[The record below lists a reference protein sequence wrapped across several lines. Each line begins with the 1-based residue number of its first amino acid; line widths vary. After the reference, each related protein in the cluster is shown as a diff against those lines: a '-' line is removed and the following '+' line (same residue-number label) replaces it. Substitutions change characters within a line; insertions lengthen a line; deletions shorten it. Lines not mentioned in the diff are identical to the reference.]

1 MLGLLENECTSQF
14 ERAEYE
20 SDTNTL
26 QFFIQGLNFGKL
38 VPKLKSCKGLLE
50 NLHTSQFEGHKNE
63 YDSIALRFC
72 I

>member
-1 MLGLLENECTSQF
+1 MLDLLENECTSQS
-14 ERAEYE
+14 EGAEYE
-20 SDTNTL
+20 SDINTL
-26 QFFIQGLNFGKL
+26 QFFIHNLNFGIL